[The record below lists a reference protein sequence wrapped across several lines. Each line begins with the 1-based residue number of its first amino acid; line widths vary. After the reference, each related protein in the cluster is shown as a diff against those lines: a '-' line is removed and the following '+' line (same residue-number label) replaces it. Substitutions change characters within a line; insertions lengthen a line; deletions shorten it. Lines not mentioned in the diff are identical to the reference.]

1 MNGLDLF
8 SGIGGIGIALEPWV
22 RTVAYCERD
31 RYAQGVL
38 LSRMRSGDIDQA
50 PIWDDV
56 TTLRADLLP
65 RIDIIFGGFPCQ
77 DLSVAGAG
85 KGLAGERSGLFF
97 EIVRLARECRPRFL
111 FLENVPA
118 IRTRGGETVV
128 KELAKIGYD
137 CRWTTLSAA
146 AVGAPH
152 KRDRWFLLAKSRCK
166 LQRTD
171 ENLRSE
177 SKEPR
182 LQNSPDICR
191 TLPQPRD
198 VADSTSRGFKGVSDW
213 DTESNHAFP
222 QSSKVADSSRA
233 GCQELDTAPKSSGA
247 GYRSGGFDSV
257 GDSTRWAT
265 EPDVG
270 RVAHGI
276 PNRVDR
282 IRCLGNSV
290 VPLQV
295 RQAFQKLAGI

>member
-38 LSRMRSGDIDQA
+38 LSRMRSGEIDTA

-56 TTLRADLLP
+56 TTLRGEMLP

-77 DLSVAGAG
+77 DLSVAGRGAG
-85 KGLAGERSGLFF
+85 LDGERSGLFF
-97 EIVRLARECRPRFL
+97 EIARLARECQPRFV

-118 IRTRGGETVV
+118 IRTRGGERVV
-128 KELAKIGYD
+128 KELASIGYD

-146 AVGAPH
+146 SVGAPH
-152 KRDRWFLLAKSRCK
+152 KRDRWFLLGYTKYNGFTTSSQLGSNKKTHTKKQNWPISSRESSG
-166 LQRTD
+166 T
-171 ENLRSE
+171 SE
-177 SKEPR
+177 HRNVSGNIP
-182 LQNSPDICR
+182 
-191 TLPQPRD
+191 D
-198 VADSTSRGFKGVSDW
+198 VANATGERIQGLRASGEQESDPHGGAELSLCESERPIQSDW
-213 DTESNHAFP
+213 S
-222 QSSKVADSSRA
+222 
-233 GCQELDTAPKSSGA
+233 
-247 GYRSGGFDSV
+247 
-257 GDSTRWAT
+257 T

-270 RVAHGI
+270 RVVNGVRDRAH
-276 PNRVDR
+276 R

-295 RQAFQKLAGI
+295 RTAFQKLAGLTI